1 VGESLAVKTKG
12 GVLLTQS
19 NHLAVEALPQDMPQ
33 HIDVDISGLNELG
46 MEIKVKDLKT
56 AGNYEIKEEVEKVVI
71 SVIEHKEESIT
82 PETAPTVAPEV
93 ITEKP
98 AEGDETATG
107 TEPAKPAPAAEE
119 KKSK

>member
-1 VGESLAVKTKG
+1 
-12 GVLLTQS
+12 
-19 NHLAVEALPQDMPQ
+19 MPQ
-33 HIDVDISGLNELG
+33 HIDIDISGLNELA

-56 AGNYEIKEEVEKVVI
+56 AGKYEIKEEAEKVIV

-98 AEGDETATG
+98 VEGEGAVAEG
-107 TEPAKPAPAAEE
+107 EPAKPAPTAEE
-119 KKSK
+119 KKTK